1 MKKSL
6 VVSCVAVALALAAAL
21 LLKICVFADFNGVKA
36 VRVNIPRY
44 CDNAGVDSCL
54 RAELGNDFGGK
65 VSRLFRISGADPGK
79 ANGSYVVE
87 PGMTALRV
95 AQNLRK
101 KRQTPVR
108 FTFNNIRTLSQLAE
122 RAGMVMEFTP
132 DEFLEA
138 CDSVLQKRGYRSGD
152 EYTAAFLPDSYEFYW
167 TASPYKVVSALAD
180 TRDRFWNEQ
189 RRSAARRLGLRPVEV
204 AVVASIVEEETADDK
219 ERGTVARLYLN
230 RLQKGMKLQADPTVK
245 FAVGDFSLRRITG
258 RHLQVRSPYN
268 TYLNEGLPPGP
279 IRIAESATLKAVL
292 DAPQHD
298 YIYMCAKEDFSGRH
312 NFAVDYATHSANARR
327 YRNALDRRGIK

>member
-1 MKKSL
+1 
-6 VVSCVAVALALAAAL
+6 
-21 LLKICVFADFNGVKA
+21 
-36 VRVNIPRY
+36 
-44 CDNAGVDSCL
+44 
-54 RAELGNDFGGK
+54 
-65 VSRLFRISGADPGK
+65 
-79 ANGSYVVE
+79 
-87 PGMTALRV
+87 MTALRV

-138 CDSVLQKRGYRSGD
+138 CDSVLPKRGYRSGD

-245 FAVGDFSLRRITG
+245 FAVGDFSLRRITA
-258 RHLQVRSPYN
+258 RHLAVESPYN
-268 TYLNEGLPPGP
+268 TYRVNGLPPGP
-279 IRIAESATLKAVL
+279 IRIVDATTLDGVL
-292 DAPQHD
+292 DAPKNP
-298 YIYMCAKEDFSGRH
+298 YIYMCAREDFSGYH
-312 NFAVDYATHSANARR
+312 NFASDYSPHMANARR
-327 YRNALDRRGIK
+327 YQAELNKRNIR

>member
-6 VVSCVAVALALAAAL
+6 VVSCVAVVLALAAAL

-138 CDSVLQKRGYRSGD
+138 YLLKDQQDNDTVGVWPRGAGAPSLIPQSKSNQD
-152 EYTAAFLPDSYEFYW
+152 QPFP
-167 TASPYKVVSALAD
+167 
-180 TRDRFWNEQ
+180 
-189 RRSAARRLGLRPVEV
+189 GL
-204 AVVASIVEEETADDK
+204 
-219 ERGTVARLYLN
+219 
-230 RLQKGMKLQADPTVK
+230 
-245 FAVGDFSLRRITG
+245 
-258 RHLQVRSPYN
+258 
-268 TYLNEGLPPGP
+268 
-279 IRIAESATLKAVL
+279 
-292 DAPQHD
+292 
-298 YIYMCAKEDFSGRH
+298 
-312 NFAVDYATHSANARR
+312 
-327 YRNALDRRGIK
+327 